1 MEFKQNDHLILILC
15 GSISSWINKN
25 LLSSTGFYG
34 RISLKIQLRD
44 LSLSD
49 CNQLL
54 SAKNSLI
61 SNHEKL
67 KIISVTG
74 GIPKYLE
81 EVNFNFSAEENIKQL
96 CFLPSGLL
104 FSDYDYIFSAL
115 VQKESEYYGKII
127 SLLDEKSLEQK
138 EIAEKLDKES
148 GGTLTN
154 YLDELVIS
162 GFVDR
167 DYSWDL
173 KSGNVSSLSKYRLSD
188 NYLRFYLK
196 YIKPNSQ
203 KIKNNQFAKHS
214 LTALPAWATIMGFQM
229 ENMVV
234 NNRDKIK
241 EILGIYPDEVIY
253 DSPYF
258 QRKTARARGCQIDYM
273 VQTKFGNLFVCE
285 VKFSRN
291 TIRIDVVDDMI
302 EKIKKIAVPRN
313 FSIRPVLIHA
323 SEVSDEV
330 MDSNYFAKI
339 INMADL
345 LSDL

>member
-1 MEFKQNDHLILILC
+1 
-15 GSISSWINKN
+15 
-25 LLSSTGFYG
+25 
-34 RISLKIQLRD
+34 
-44 LSLSD
+44 
-49 CNQLL
+49 
-54 SAKNSLI
+54 
-61 SNHEKL
+61 
-67 KIISVTG
+67 
-74 GIPKYLE
+74 
-81 EVNFNFSAEENIKQL
+81 
-96 CFLPSGLL
+96 
-104 FSDYDYIFSAL
+104 
-115 VQKESEYYGKII
+115 
-127 SLLDEKSLEQK
+127 
-138 EIAEKLDKES
+138 
-148 GGTLTN
+148 LTN